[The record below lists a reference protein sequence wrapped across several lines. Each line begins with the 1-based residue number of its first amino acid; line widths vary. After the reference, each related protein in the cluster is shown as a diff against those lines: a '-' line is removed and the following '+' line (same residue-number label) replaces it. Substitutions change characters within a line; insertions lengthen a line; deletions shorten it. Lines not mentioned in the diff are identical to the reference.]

1 MKASFRDASQL
12 GCGNS
17 HELHS
22 VGTIEVIMAIH
33 SEPAALSAEVIQE
46 YLVTVDLCLQHRKSD
61 GGCLGYPA
69 TLLLFC
75 VVDALGGYLALDKG
89 NDIPKGEP
97 FRVLNHPCFGLTLN
111 TDQIKRLEWW
121 YRNGLAHNAALPPGT
136 CLTGEP
142 GEPFE
147 FAGNGDPV
155 KIRVFPFHR
164 LVERAWMA
172 FAKTVLAPLRKMDS
186 RRLPTMGFD
195 PSLSLA
201 SPIASSGCPLVPKV
215 HDM

>member
-1 MKASFRDASQL
+1 M
-12 GCGNS
+12 
-17 HELHS
+17 
-22 VGTIEVIMAIH
+22 EVVMAIH
-33 SEPAALSAEVIQE
+33 DEPAALSVEVIEE
-46 YLVTVDLCLQHRKSD
+46 YLVTVGLCLQHRKPD

-75 VVDALGGYLALDKG
+75 VVDALGGFLALDKG

-97 FRVLNHPCFGLTLN
+97 FRVLNHPCFGLTLT

-136 CLTGEP
+136 CLTGEQ

-155 KIRVFPFHR
+155 KIRVFPFHQ
-164 LVERAWMA
+164 LVEGAWTA
-172 FAKTVLAPLRKMDS
+172 FDKALLAPLRKMDS
-186 RRLPTMGFD
+186 RRMPTMGFD
-195 PSLSLA
+195 SSPSIA
-201 SPIASSGCPLVPKV
+201 SPMASSGSPLVPKAREL
-215 HDM
+215 

>member
-1 MKASFRDASQL
+1 
-12 GCGNS
+12 
-17 HELHS
+17 
-22 VGTIEVIMAIH
+22 VEVI
-33 SEPAALSAEVIQE
+33 EE
-46 YLVTVDLCLQHRKSD
+46 YLVTVGLCLQHRKPD

-75 VVDALGGYLALDKG
+75 VVDALGGYLALDKK
-89 NDIPKGEP
+89 NDIPKREP
-97 FRVLNHPCFGLTLN
+97 FMVLNHRNFGLTLT

-136 CLTGEP
+136 CLTGEQ

-164 LVERAWMA
+164 LVERAWTA
-172 FAKTVLAPLRKMDS
+172 FDKALLVPLRKMDS
-186 RRLPTMGFD
+186 HRMPTMGFD
-195 PSLSLA
+195 PSPSLA
-201 SPIASSGCPLVPKV
+201 SPMASSGCPLVPKV
-215 HDM
+215 REL